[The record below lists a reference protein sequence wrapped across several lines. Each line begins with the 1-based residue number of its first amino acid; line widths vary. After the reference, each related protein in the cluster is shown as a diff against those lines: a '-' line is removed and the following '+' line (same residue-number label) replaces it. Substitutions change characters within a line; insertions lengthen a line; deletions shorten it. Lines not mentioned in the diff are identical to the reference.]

1 MKQRMKQL
9 CAIVGLSVAALASQ
23 PVLADGWGHHRH
35 GGYGRGGWVPFALG
49 AVVGGVAI
57 GAMMQPQPVYAQPVY
72 GPPPVYMRPRV
83 VVPPPVYV
91 VPQPAPGYYYYD
103 RD

>member
-9 CAIVGLSVAALASQ
+9 CAIVGIAVAALASQ
-23 PVLADGWGHHRH
+23 PVLADGWGHHRY
-35 GGYGRGGWVPFALG
+35 GGYGRSGWVPFALG
-49 AVVGGVAI
+49 AVVGGVAV

-83 VVPPPVYV
+83 VVPPVYV
-91 VPQPAPGYYYYD
+91 VPSPAPGYYYYD